1 MFDSV
6 PMIHWSPRQD
16 SMSFLRILSFALDL
30 HNIGGLSSNFR
41 GVCPLYEQRDVVTF
55 DISGE
60 NIRGP
65 ALIIPFSF
73 QNPIR
78 TFVFKNHAAALPLRT
93 HSMTLQ
99 QQLSSICRIYPDTLL
114 LQQQQNRHHHGGNLP
129 RGQH

>member
-55 DISGE
+55 QISGE
-60 NIRGP
+60 NIRGGQP
-65 ALIIPFSF
+65 LLSHFHSRTQSALLFLKITP
-73 QNPIR
+73 QHCHCVPI
-78 TFVFKNHAAALPLRT
+78 
-93 HSMTLQ
+93 Q
-99 QQLSSICRIYPDTLL
+99 
-114 LQQQQNRHHHGGNLP
+114 
-129 RGQH
+129 